1 MAIGRRWWLGAAAVW
16 VAVNAAVLLI
26 EPGVVPFDWPS
37 QHGALTGIRKV
48 VDAQLVL
55 LQVVVLGCVVWW
67 MTRRRP
73 DPAIALRAPEAR
85 VARTETFALI
95 GYAIG
100 AQLGGV
106 LVGSMFGW
114 HPFGFHLAGTLVGSS
129 MPVSP
134 AEAIGWAVY
143 NGTVYALVPFL
154 WFRRRYTTAQLCLR
168 SSDRRGDLRLIL
180 VVLVLETVLQLTAL
194 GHSFGELGTAQ
205 LSVAVPLTI
214 GLYLLG
220 TVLPTTI
227 FVQALL
233 VPRYARLTGSLGGTL
248 ALGGLTYAALHVF
261 EGWSRFGTIRDATLT
276 ILFVVLVYAVPGAF
290 KTLLTVRTGNA
301 WVHAWA
307 YHAFAP
313 HTLHDTGLVARIFRL

>member
-1 MAIGRRWWLGAAAVW
+1 
-16 VAVNAAVLLI
+16 
-26 EPGVVPFDWPS
+26 
-37 QHGALTGIRKV
+37 
-48 VDAQLVL
+48 VL
-55 LQVVVLGCVVWW
+55 LQVVGLGCVVWW

-73 DPAIALRAPEAR
+73 DPAIALRAPETR
-85 VARTETFALI
+85 VARIEMGALI
-95 GYAIG
+95 GYAIA

-106 LVGSMFGW
+106 LLGSTFGW

-129 MPVSP
+129 VPVSP
-134 AEAIGWAVY
+134 AEAIGWAAY

-154 WFRRRYTTAQLCLR
+154 WFRRKYTTAQLCLR

-194 GHSFGELGTAQ
+194 GHSFGELGPAQ

-261 EGWSRFGTIRDATLT
+261 EGWSRFGTIREATLT

>member
-1 MAIGRRWWLGAAAVW
+1 MTAGRWWWVGAASAW
-16 VAVNAAVLLI
+16 TALNAAVLVI

-37 QHGALTGIRKV
+37 HHGALTGIRKV

-73 DPAIALRAPEAR
+73 DPAIGTRAPVPQ
-85 VARTETFALI
+85 VARLETYALL

-100 AQLGGV
+100 AQLLGM
-106 LVGSMFGW
+106 LVGSAFGW

-129 MPVSP
+129 TPVSP

-143 NGTVYALVPFL
+143 NGIVYALLPFL

-168 SSDRRGDLRLIL
+168 SSDRRGDLWLIL
-180 VVLVLETVLQLTAL
+180 VVLVVETVLQLTAL
-194 GHSFGELGTAQ
+194 GHSFSHLGAAQ
-205 LSVAVPLTI
+205 LTVAVPLTVA
-214 GLYLLG
+214 LYLVG

-233 VPRYARLTGSLGGTL
+233 VPRYARLTGSVGGTL
-248 ALGGLTYAALHVF
+248 VLGGLTYAALHVF
-261 EGWSRFGTIRDATLT
+261 EGWSRFGTVRDASLT

>member
-1 MAIGRRWWLGAAAVW
+1 MTIDRRWWLGAGAVW
-16 VAVNAAVLLI
+16 VAVNAAVLVI
-26 EPGVVPFDWPS
+26 APGAVPFDWPS
-37 QHGALTGIRKV
+37 HHGTLTGLRKV

-55 LQVVVLGCVVWW
+55 LQVIALGCVVWW

-73 DPAIALRAPEAR
+73 DPAIAFKAPEAR
-85 VARTETFALI
+85 VSRSETYALI
-95 GYAIG
+95 GYAVG
-100 AQLGGV
+100 AQL
-106 LVGSMFGW
+106 VGASVASAFGW

-134 AEAIGWAVY
+134 AEAIGWAGY
-143 NGTVYALVPFL
+143 NGVVYALLPFL
-154 WFRRRYTTAQLCLR
+154 WFRRRYTTTQLCLR

-180 VVLVLETVLQLTAL
+180 VVLVLEAALQLAAL
-194 GHSFGELGTAQ
+194 GHSFSDLGPAQ
-205 LSVAVPLTI
+205 LTVALPLTV
-214 GLYLLG
+214 GLYLVG
-220 TVLPTTI
+220 TVVPTTI

-261 EGWSRFGTIRDATLT
+261 EGWSRFGTLRDATLT

-307 YHAFAP
+307 YHALAP
-313 HTLHDTGLVARIFRL
+313 HTLHDTGLVARVFRL